1 MKKRIGFVAMAVLGL
16 ALTIF
21 LCGPGPGPALAASEI
36 KVGVIFPLT
45 GPVASIG
52 VASQRAVVMAVDRIN
67 QEGGIKAMGGAQI
80 KLFFGDDEAKPNVAM
95 TEGERLI
102 QQEKVDALIGSYTS
116 SCSFPLTQVAEVNKI
131 PIVVGSSAKDEITE
145 RKFKYTFRAELKASW
160 IARDQVNF
168 IKLLAAKTGQSI
180 KTIGLL
186 HEDSGWGQS
195 FAKDVVPLIQKE
207 GFQLVAT
214 LPYPKDS
221 KDMRSFI
228 LKLKAAN
235 PDLVLQESYTEDA
248 ILVTKTMHELQFY
261 SKGILGTGTGH
272 SSPFYHDGVGGLD
285 EYLMKWESWSP
296 AILLQEVK
304 DRSKEFFD
312 RFKTPMDP
320 FSAKCYT
327 VAFILAQAYEIAG
340 ATDKEKVR
348 DALRKVHI
356 KVGDKGNTHLFPMR
370 FDGDGQAPEA
380 VGVHTQV
387 IKGQYVVL
395 APEIGATGKPIYPA
409 PPWSERLKK

>member
-1 MKKRIGFVAMAVLGL
+1 MKKGLWGCFVVFLVFAL
-16 ALTIF
+16 LTI
-21 LCGPGPGPALAASEI
+21 GVPNPGPVKAAEEI

-52 VASQRAVVMAVDRIN
+52 VASQRGVTMAVDRIN
-67 QEGGIKAMGGAQI
+67 SEGGIKSMGGAKI

-102 QQEKVDALIGSYTS
+102 KQEKVDALIGSYTS

-131 PIVVGSSAKDEITE
+131 PILVGSSAKDEITE

-168 IKLLAAKTGQSI
+168 IKFLASKTGVPV

-186 HEDSGWGQS
+186 YEDSGWGQS
-195 FAKDVVPLIQKE
+195 FAKDVVPLIKQA
-207 GFQLVAT
+207 GFQLVSEI
-214 LPYPKDS
+214 PYPKDT

-296 AILLQEVK
+296 AIPLEEVRV
-304 DRSKEFFD
+304 RSKEFFE
-312 RFKTPMDP
+312 RFKTPMDT

-327 VAFILAQAYEIAG
+327 VGFILAQGYEIAG
-340 ATDKEKVR
+340 SKDKDKLR
-348 DALRKVHI
+348 DALRKVNV
-356 KVGDKGNTHLFPMR
+356 KVGDKGNTHLFPMK
-370 FDGDGQAPEA
+370 FDADGQAPEA

-387 IKGQYVVL
+387 VKGQYVVL
-395 APEIGATGKPIYPA
+395 APEIGATGKPVYPA